1 MAMMRLYRANFST
14 NAERVAL
21 ALGHKGIE
29 VESRYISYD
38 DRSEVERVSG
48 QPLVPVL
55 VDGDNVVSDSTRII
69 AYIDSLVPNHQPLF
83 PEGDARV
90 AEMMFFIDWFN
101 RVWKTFPNGIEAELA
116 KEHPDHML
124 VIGLG
129 REMAAALDG
138 FNALL
143 LGRKFLMSDELSAA
157 DCVVFPFV
165 KYAAGK
171 REPADNEPFHV
182 ILDDYQQLE
191 EYEHDRLRAWIKRV
205 DALPR
210 A

>member
-1 MAMMRLYRANFST
+1 MMRLYRANFST

-29 VESRYISYD
+29 VESRYISND

-55 VDGDNVVSDSTRII
+55 IDGDNVVSDSTRII
-69 AYIDSLVPNHQPLF
+69 AYVDSLVPHHQPLF
-83 PEGDARV
+83 PADDGRV

-101 RVWKTFPNGIEAELA
+101 RVWKLFPNGIEAELA
-116 KEHPDHML
+116 SEDPDHM
-124 VIGLG
+124 VIIGLG

-138 FNALL
+138 FETML
-143 LGRKFLMSDELSAA
+143 LGRKFLMGNELSAV
-157 DCVVFPFV
+157 DCAVFPFV
-165 KYAAGK
+165 KYAALE

-182 ILDDYQQLE
+182 ILDEYQQLS
-191 EYEHDRLRAWIKRV
+191 EYDHGRLRSWIKRV